1 MDDKYS
7 KLPRSLYMSLLVQ
20 NNLISPPN
28 RFSICDKISLKFIGY
43 IDCDRKIPRHS
54 WKSDYEVYAPF
65 QTKILERYI
74 HWKSTVWMNEPFTP
88 EKDRCVWQGA
98 FLSRLSP
105 WHKFF
110 NALTILLLGFLRSV
124 WSHSRGSLVTYKR
137 RPYWHTQLKTEWEL
151 RREYP
156 FETWMSISD
165 PCFLIT
171 LTSQV

>member
-1 MDDKYS
+1 
-7 KLPRSLYMSLLVQ
+7 MSLLVQ

-74 HWKSTVWMNEPFTP
+74 HWKSTTVWMNEPFTP

-110 NALTILLLGFLRSV
+110 NALTILLLGFSKKCVVSLQGISRNLQETTLLTHATEDGMRAKTWISLWDMNEYF
-124 WSHSRGSLVTYKR
+124 WSLLLNYTN
-137 RPYWHTQLKTEWEL
+137 
-151 RREYP
+151 
-156 FETWMSISD
+156 
-165 PCFLIT
+165 
-171 LTSQV
+171 